1 VLRILK
7 DHPDLAQIQIAQ
19 YLPTNLHDALR
30 DKALSLWTGKHGTD
44 AMFLALFRKSG

>member
-7 DHPDLAQIQIAQ
+7 DHPDLEQIEVAQ
-19 YLPTNLHDALR
+19 YLPANLHGALR
-30 DKALSLWTGKHGTD
+30 DKALSLWTSKHGTD